1 MIFYN
6 IFYRI
11 LLLLYS
17 NFYTLSSVFIQ
28 YVMKYVT
35 TIFSSRIIYIY
46 IFYML
51 FVLIP
56 PINLLRNLRIRVTS
70 TSTHHIHSR

>member
-35 TIFSSRIIYIY
+35 TIFSPRIIYIY
-46 IFYML
+46 FLYVIRSNPSHK
-51 FVLIP
+51 FV
-56 PINLLRNLRIRVTS
+56 TKS
-70 TSTHHIHSR
+70 